1 MSYPFEAAS
10 TKEAGI
16 SLWVLERHEWEWR
29 GFCSGGYMR
38 RSKLA
43 AKCAALIAHDRI
55 LNGELLTR
63 GLPSFY
69 GGSE

>member
-1 MSYPFEAAS
+1 MSHPYETAKS
-10 TKEAGI
+10 KEVGI
-16 SLWVLERHEWEWR
+16 SLWVLERHEWRWR
-29 GFCSGGYMR
+29 SFGPKGYMA

-55 LNGELLTR
+55 LNGELLSR

-69 GGSE
+69 GDGK